1 MVLSAL
7 AKGLDATIGRQ
18 DVIVVVLGLLSAVI
32 DNVPLVAATMGMY
45 DLAHYPPDSFLW
57 EFIAYCAGTGG
68 SIRANTPLQ
77 PVVRPGPY
85 RRRRSSRRSS

>member
-1 MVLSAL
+1 ML

-45 DLAHYPPDSFLW
+45 DLAHYPTDSFLW

-68 SIRANTPLQ
+68 SILIQFHGEPMSADCWQLEDLRARLEDAA
-77 PVVRPGPY
+77 
-85 RRRRSSRRSS
+85 